1 MGKVVEIELAEDKHT
16 LLETISAYE
25 GMLDKLQLQIDALE
39 YGLGVLRQTVKRL
52 R

>member
-1 MGKVVEIELAEDKHT
+1 MGKVVEIELQQDKHT

-39 YGLGVLRQTVKRL
+39 YGLGVLRRTVKEL
-52 R
+52 